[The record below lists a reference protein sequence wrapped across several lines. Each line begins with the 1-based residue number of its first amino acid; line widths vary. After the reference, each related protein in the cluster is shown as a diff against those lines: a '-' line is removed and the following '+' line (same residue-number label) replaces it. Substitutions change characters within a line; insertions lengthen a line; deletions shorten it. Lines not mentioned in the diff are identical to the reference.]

1 MYNPQLQLPI
11 YLRGGKWYDLCMEN
25 LNPKQQAFVREYIV
39 GGNATQAAKRAGYSE
54 KTAHVQGSALL
65 RHPIVKVAIQEARK
79 QAVSEGVASYE
90 EACLR
95 MTEILRQ
102 RDDPFASIKAAD
114 RLAKLRGWDQPAR
127 VQTEDVTPPRYD
139 LTRLSDEELAAFE
152 AALSKVAPP

>member
-1 MYNPQLQLPI
+1 
-11 YLRGGKWYDLCMEN
+11 
-25 LNPKQQAFVREYIV
+25 VREYIV

-54 KTAHVQGSALL
+54 KTAHVQGSALI
-65 RHPIVKVAIQEARK
+65 RHPVVKAAIQEARQK
-79 QAVSEGVASYE
+79 ATADGAASYE

-102 RDDPFASIKAAD
+102 RDDSFASIKAAD

-139 LTRLSDEELAAFE
+139 LTRLTDEELAAFE
-152 AALSKVAPP
+152 ASLAKVAHP